1 LASSSL
7 ANDARA
13 AASVSGVRAR
23 EREGRRR
30 ELRARLDVLDAEA
43 KAAGQVGADQYLRG
57 LRTICKDWKTL
68 LRADAVHG
76 LRDLRIEK
84 VVVRRDDQGRW
95 SYRLEGDLSK
105 IAGVDGRHYA
115 VSDEPFSTWIDE
127 SESSEIAE
135 PGLARLPGFVPPG
148 RTEASYTVPVRAIVV
163 AV

>member
-1 LASSSL
+1 VYALGNAKGG
-7 ANDARA
+7 
-13 AASVSGVRAR
+13 AASYGRAWMYSTPRPRRQDKSARISTSGGCGRSAR
-23 EREGRRR
+23 TGRPCCALTRST
-30 ELRARLDVLDAEA
+30 
-43 KAAGQVGADQYLRG
+43 GGASCA
-57 LRTICKDWKTL
+57 T
-68 LRADAVHG
+68 
-76 LRDLRIEK
+76 LRIEK